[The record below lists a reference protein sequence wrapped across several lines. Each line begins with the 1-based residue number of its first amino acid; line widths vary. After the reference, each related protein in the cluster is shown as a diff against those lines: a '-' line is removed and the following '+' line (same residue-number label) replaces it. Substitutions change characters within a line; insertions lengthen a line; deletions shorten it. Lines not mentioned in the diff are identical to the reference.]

1 MNSAGCNSGDGRE
14 AGERPPFVDPN
25 GLSLTIAQKLAEPLA
40 DIPPPRLSI
49 VHLFLWTTITAVIM
63 ALGRSVFLRQQAE
76 FESDGVHA
84 LSIAHWYMMSALYGL
99 ICSGL
104 IVAVCRK
111 RRSPTVRLEPG
122 ERLLVVRGISF
133 VVQMATYALMN
144 LLFGTESYNVE
155 MYVAIQAISL
165 SADLALSVWAV
176 VRTDRQ
182 PAWRRFF
189 AIAGI
194 AAVAN
199 LVLMGGT
206 DAFIWLS
213 WATVIFYVMVVIE
226 CVLLVL
232 AIRGDRARSMTR
244 NWLHWFGVFTFIF
257 STGFFVI
264 WDILWRYLP
273 SQLS

>member
-1 MNSAGCNSGDGRE
+1 
-14 AGERPPFVDPN
+14 
-25 GLSLTIAQKLAEPLA
+25 
-40 DIPPPRLSI
+40 
-49 VHLFLWTTITAVIM
+49 
-63 ALGRSVFLRQQAE
+63 
-76 FESDGVHA
+76 
-84 LSIAHWYMMSALYGL
+84 
-99 ICSGL
+99 
-104 IVAVCRK
+104 
-111 RRSPTVRLEPG
+111 
-122 ERLLVVRGISF
+122 
-133 VVQMATYALMN
+133 MATYALMN

-155 MYVAIQAISL
+155 MYVVIQAISL
-165 SADLALSVWAV
+165 SADLVLSVWAV

-194 AAVAN
+194 AAVVN

-206 DAFIWLS
+206 DAFTWLS

-232 AIRGDRARSMTR
+232 AIRSDRARSMTR

-257 STGFFVI
+257 STVFFVI